1 MKEEWWL
8 TAAVSDDRLVAE
20 LLVRLKDSAVTA
32 FVNPLPPSTWGARQP
47 RSSVEKKRD
56 ARRRSSPT
64 TPLSWSAAASPS
76 DFYDDSSTD
85 PSPPS
90 DRLRSKI
97 SASAESPTASS
108 KRHPKKKTFE
118 ELKDE
123 ESSLLK
129 ERTHLK
135 KELAA
140 LQLTFVEQ
148 RSINDDLKRRKLDL
162 PVESGTN
169 SEANSVEPKEQNTN
183 RNAASEATS
192 SNVSRQVKLEE
203 TSEEPPSCSSHQRGG
218 TSQVPIFVLPD
229 LNIIP
234 DEDCDPEGI
243 VGMS

>member
-1 MKEEWWL
+1 MR
-8 TAAVSDDRLVAE
+8 AAAAALLRRCRGVPPPPPATSTMIPPPIHLHRPIVSDLRFQL
-20 LLVRLKDSAVTA
+20 
-32 FVNPLPPSTWGARQP
+32 PLNLQQPPARDTQ
-47 RSSVEKKRD
+47 
-56 ARRRSSPT
+56 
-64 TPLSWSAAASPS
+64 
-76 DFYDDSSTD
+76 
-85 PSPPS
+85 
-90 DRLRSKI
+90 
-97 SASAESPTASS
+97 
-108 KRHPKKKTFE
+108 KKKTFE